1 MSFISVN
8 KRVTRMNYKN
18 ILLGTDGAELM
29 EAVYEHCAY
38 LAQLTEATVH
48 IVYVIDS
55 TVYAAMPIEGTL
67 PGYTF
72 TPTDS
77 TWATVYDVLRDTG
90 KNVTEKAKE
99 KLQSFGISENAIK
112 VVVLE
117 GHPASELLSYSESHA
132 IDLVVIGTHGRKGID
147 RLLIGSVAD
156 KVTRSSKVPIL
167 LVRGE

>member
-1 MSFISVN
+1 
-8 KRVTRMNYKN
+8 MNYKN

-38 LAQLTEATVH
+38 LAQLTDATVH

-77 TWATVYDVLRDTG
+77 TWATVYDVLKDAA
-90 KNVTEKAKE
+90 KHVTEKAKAR
-99 KLQSFGISENAIK
+99 LQSLGINENAIK

-117 GHPASELLSYSESHA
+117 GHPESELLSYAESHA

-156 KVTRSSKVPIL
+156 KVTRSSKVPVL
-167 LVRGE
+167 LVRG